1 VRIVNTS
8 DRPFEFS
15 FDSVVYGPYQPGTI
29 IDLPHEVATHGIK
42 RSQELD
48 EMGNVLGF
56 RMQSIE
62 EAKSDPEKFK
72 NLLIYTCP
80 FAMSDQCNA
89 KPFKSVDELKK
100 HMETHWAKAPEPED
114 DLFGSAP
121 GKPTQKK

>member
-72 NLLIYTCP
+72 NLLVYNCP
-80 FAMSDQCNA
+80 FGMSDQCNA

-114 DLFGSAP
+114 DLFGPAP
-121 GKPTQKK
+121 GKQTQKK